1 MKKVALFAFNGE
13 EMCFVHVLLN
23 ALDFHNQGYETRIVL
38 EGAAVKLVPRLTADG
53 SPLKGLFA
61 RCREA
66 GLVAGVCLA
75 CAKKLGTFEATEAMG
90 LELLGD
96 MANHAGM
103 APFTEQGYQV
113 ITF

>member
-23 ALDFHNQGYETRIVL
+23 ALDFHARGYETRVVL
-38 EGAAVKLVPRLTADG
+38 EGASVQLVPRLDAEG

-61 RCREA
+61 KCRDA
-66 GLVAGVCLA
+66 GLIAGVCLA
-75 CAKKLGTFEATEAMG
+75 CAKKLGTFEATEALG

-96 MANHAGM
+96 MMNHAGM
-103 APFTEQGYQV
+103 APFIDQG
-113 ITF
+113 F